1 MITSAPAATRSP
13 GRAVLPPRERQWNL
27 PNQRAHSRAL
37 GQQLSPQ
44 PPLQQLQLPAPQSR
58 QLSPPPAASN
68 SKMDTSQANAAL
80 ANATLANAT
89 RVNGLLAKQS

>member
-58 QLSPPPAASN
+58 HFSPPPAVSN

-80 ANATLANAT
+80 TNAT
-89 RVNGLLAKQS
+89 RVGATRVNALLAKQS